1 MLKYVCDACGKE
13 LAVSEGG
20 VFQLGQQPPEWAIIS
35 LSVPQKRPC
44 SNQVPL
50 SYEPPLQL
58 LVCSL
63 SCAEKALDEARERL
77 RKAFEVKDDTD
88 QSSEG

>member
-13 LAVSEGG
+13 LAVSKGG
-20 VFQLGQQPPEWAIIS
+20 VFHLGQQPPEWAIIS
-35 LSVPQKRPC
+35 LSVPQKSTC
-44 SNQVPL
+44 SNPVSL
-50 SYEPPLQL
+50 SYEPPVQL

-63 SCAEKALDEARERL
+63 SCAEKALDEAREHL

-88 QSSEG
+88 QSSED

>member
-35 LSVPQKRPC
+35 LSVPQKRPY
-44 SNQVPL
+44 SNPVSL
-50 SYEPPLQL
+50 SY
-58 LVCSL
+58 
-63 SCAEKALDEARERL
+63 AEKALDEAREHL

-88 QSSEG
+88 QSNEG